1 MINILNHMPYID
13 NPDIKQKFTDYTL
26 EIWDKL
32 FNLMKPNNYK
42 SIRFSR
48 LKGWS
53 GLISMFFYI
62 INSRAVNDILTSP
75 GSSGQ
80 SRCAVYIRYVR
91 QLKR

>member
-1 MINILNHMPYID
+1 MEEKRIEDEEPE
-13 NPDIKQKFTDYTL
+13 KQKKRTKSERIKSTNRGVFV
-26 EIWDKL
+26 L
-32 FNLMKPNNYK
+32 FYKMKPNNYK

-80 SRCAVYIRYVR
+80 SRCAVYSTYGT
-91 QLKR
+91 